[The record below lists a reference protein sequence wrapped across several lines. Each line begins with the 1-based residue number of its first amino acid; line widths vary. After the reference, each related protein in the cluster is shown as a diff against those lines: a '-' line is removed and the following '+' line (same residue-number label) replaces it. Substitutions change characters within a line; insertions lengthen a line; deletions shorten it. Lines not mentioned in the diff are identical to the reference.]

1 MKNKNISIFCSII
14 SAFSICMPL
23 SSIYAEDNNTIY
35 TSLTSSQQNQD
46 HENMKINNISEPSSE
61 EDSDSDSYL
70 DEKTGKVIDPFVRP
84 GMADLL
90 HLNKSIEITY
100 KKCFSLFCSKQKKIF
115 YSNLIDHLFKISDY
129 FKFASIST
137 PYQENICN
145 AQVIVSQMQEL
156 VNIMERNSKCI
167 SWSTRSTAL
176 KAMHTYFSAE
186 SIMPGIDFSTNE
198 VGADDMANYLRS
210 HFTNNDSLMNFIQ
223 GLSNR
228 MEIFEAII
236 YYA

>member
-1 MKNKNISIFCSII
+1 
-14 SAFSICMPL
+14 
-23 SSIYAEDNNTIY
+23 
-35 TSLTSSQQNQD
+35 
-46 HENMKINNISEPSSE
+46 
-61 EDSDSDSYL
+61 
-70 DEKTGKVIDPFVRP
+70 
-84 GMADLL
+84 
-90 HLNKSIEITY
+90 
-100 KKCFSLFCSKQKKIF
+100 
-115 YSNLIDHLFKISDY
+115 
-129 FKFASIST
+129 
-137 PYQENICN
+137 
-145 AQVIVSQMQEL
+145 MQEL